1 MKRRFNNNGFTLI
14 ELLISLV
21 IIGIILGL
29 ALPQVSRL
37 QSANRL
43 RKYDTYKDS
52 LESAAKLYV
61 ENHSIDLFGNNEK
74 GCVTIPYS
82 ALKRDNL
89 IRDFGEA
96 GIVCNN
102 DSETFVDVTKNGE
115 DYIYSSDLVCY
126 DGSNVV
132 YKVKDTDDTSKPVCG
147 NHSGGG
153 GGEGGEEDDIPD
165 EDEFDNDPPTLD
177 LEPQNSS
184 NKWYSS
190 ADIINKLQLKAVVSD
205 TTGLNRNIRVKIVW
219 TKLSDNSKKTYDFS
233 FNNKT
238 IVKKDVVIKKV
249 FTNNIVPSAA
259 SDSGKYMVTITP
271 DNTRGDSYG
280 VQDNLGNYS
289 QNGKERKE
297 YWIDNQNPTMN
308 PTVTSSEDDYHSLK
322 VNIKINGSDAHAGPD
337 KVYISNTG
345 YEKNGSWQNYKSSA
359 YSWTLSGSY
368 DGKERSIYIT
378 FMDKAG
384 NKVNKTIKYT
394 VYEGCDETTSTVTK
408 TSDCSKTCGGG
419 EATQT
424 ISLKD
429 KYTGSSCGTTTKKV
443 SCNTQACISTDAGCH
458 IRGNTCRTGGY
469 DWTCNGPGGHH
480 TRSYFY
486 QIYCI
491 DSNGKISIHDES
503 GDFACG
509 YTPYGPDSDWVVID
523 DSSIGSYSRK
533 GYQTITKTTGC
544 NTTGN
549 SSAVKVGKIDM
560 GNRTLYS

>member
-89 IRDFGEA
+89 IRDFGEE
-96 GIVCNN
+96 GIVCSN
-102 DSETFVDVTKNGE
+102 DSETFVDVIKNGE

-126 DGSNVV
+126 DGSNTV
-132 YKVKDTDDTSKPVCG
+132 YNVKDTDDPSAPVCG

-153 GGEGGEEDDIPD
+153 GGESDDIPD
-165 EDEFDNDPPTLD
+165 EDEFDDKSPVLALNPT
-177 LEPQNSS
+177 NSG
-184 NKWYSS
+184 NKWYNAEDIVDKLELS
-190 ADIINKLQLKAVVSD
+190 AIVSD
-205 TTGLNRNIRVKIVW
+205 DTGLNRNITVLLSWKR
-219 TKLSDNSKKTYDFS
+219 LSDNSTKTYSFS

-238 IVKKDVVIKKV
+238 IVREKIKISKILTKNV
-249 FTNNIVPSAA
+249 VPS
-259 SDSGKYMVTITP
+259 DSADTGKYMLTISP
-271 DNTRGDSYG
+271 NNTRGDSYG

-289 QNGKERKE
+289 KASASEKE
-297 YWIDNQNPTMN
+297 YWIDNQDPTMN
-308 PTVTSSEDDYHSLK
+308 PKVTSSDSDFNSVK
-322 VNIKINGSDAHAGPD
+322 VNIKINGSDAHAGLD

-345 YEKNGSWQNYKSSA
+345 YEKGGSWQNYKTTD

-378 FMDKAG
+378 LMDKAG
-384 NKVNKTIKYT
+384 NKVNKTVKYT

-429 KYTGSSCGTTTKKV
+429 KHTGSSCGTTTKKV
-443 SCNTQACISTDAGCH
+443 SCNNQACISTEAGCH

-469 DWTCNGPGGHH
+469 DWTCNGPAGHH
-480 TRSYFY
+480 TKSYFY

-491 DSNGKISIHDES
+491 DSNGKISMHDES

-509 YTPYGPDSDWVVID
+509 YTPYGPDNDWVVID

-533 GYQTITKTTGC
+533 GYQKITTTTGC

-549 SSAVKVGKIDM
+549 SSAVKVDKIDI
-560 GNRTLYS
+560 GGRTLYS

>member
-89 IRDFGEA
+89 IRDFGEE
-96 GIVCNN
+96 GIVCSN

-126 DGSNVV
+126 DGSNTV
-132 YKVKDTDDTSKPVCG
+132 YNVKDTDDPSAPVCG

-153 GGEGGEEDDIPD
+153 GGESDDIPD
-165 EDEFDNDPPTLD
+165 EDEFDNEYPVLALNPT
-177 LEPQNSS
+177 NSG
-184 NKWYSS
+184 NKWYNAEDIVDKLELS
-190 ADIINKLQLKAVVSD
+190 AIVSD
-205 TTGLNRNIRVKIVW
+205 DTGLNRNITVLLTWKRL
-219 TKLSDNSKKTYDFS
+219 TDNSTKTYSFS

-238 IVKKDVVIKKV
+238 IVREKIKISKTLTKNV
-249 FTNNIVPSAA
+249 VPS
-259 SDSGKYMVTITP
+259 DSADTGKYMLTISP
-271 DNTRGDSYG
+271 NNTRGDSYG

-289 QNGKERKE
+289 KASASEKE
-297 YWIDNQNPTMN
+297 YWIDNQAPTMN
-308 PTVTSSEDDYHSLK
+308 PTVTSSESSYHSLK
-322 VNIKINGSDAHAGPD
+322 VNIMINGNDDHAGPD

-345 YEKNGSWQNYKSSA
+345 YEKDGSWQNYKNSA

-378 FMDKAG
+378 FRDKAG
-384 NKVNKTIKYT
+384 NKVNKTIKYI
-394 VYEGCDETTSTVTK
+394 VYEGCTKTTSSTSNVTTCPSCGPASTTHRVKTTV
-408 TSDCSKTCGGG
+408 
-419 EATQT
+419 
-424 ISLKD
+424 KD
-429 KYTGSSCGTTTKKV
+429 SYTGAVCSTKESDVNCNLKECGPPEHTHITGVVGKSTFTAYGEWYDQNCGHSHTT
-443 SCNTQACISTDAGCH
+443 
-458 IRGNTCRTGGY
+458 Y
-469 DWTCNGPGGHH
+469 
-480 TRSYFY
+480 
-486 QIYCI
+486 
-491 DSNGKISIHDES
+491 
-503 GDFACG
+503 
-509 YTPYGPDSDWVVID
+509 
-523 DSSIGSYSRK
+523 RK
-533 GYQTITKTTGC
+533 GYCKECWAYGIIHQCRSGECISSLTGQLQQ
-544 NTTGN
+544 GN
-549 SSAVKVGKIDM
+549 YHCPTAPYYPIEVPD
-560 GNRTLYS
+560 

>member
-89 IRDFGEA
+89 IRDFGEE
-96 GIVCNN
+96 GIVCSN

-126 DGSNVV
+126 NGSNVA
-132 YKVKDTDDTSKPVCG
+132 YKNQDTADVNQTVCG

-153 GGEGGEEDDIPD
+153 GGEGGEDEEDIPY
-165 EDEFDNDPPTLD
+165 EFDNNAPVLALNPT
-177 LEPQNSS
+177 NSG
-184 NKWYSS
+184 NKWYNAEDIVDKLELS
-190 ADIINKLQLKAVVSD
+190 AIVSD
-205 TTGLNRNIRVKIVW
+205 DTGLNRNITVLLSWKR
-219 TKLSDNSKKTYDFS
+219 LSDNSTKTYSFS

-238 IVKKDVVIKKV
+238 IVREKIKISKILTKNV
-249 FTNNIVPSAA
+249 VPS
-259 SDSGKYMVTITP
+259 DSADTGKYMLTISP
-271 DNTRGDSYG
+271 NNTRGDSYG

-289 QNGKERKE
+289 KASASEKE
-297 YWIDNQNPTMN
+297 YWIDNQDPTMN
-308 PTVTSSEDDYHSLK
+308 PKVTSSDSDFNSVK
-322 VNIKINGSDAHAGPD
+322 VNIKINGSDAHAGLD

-345 YEKNGSWQNYKSSA
+345 YEKGGSWQNYKTSD

-378 FMDKAG
+378 LMDKAG
-384 NKVNKTIKYT
+384 NKVNKTVKYT

-429 KYTGSSCGTTTKKV
+429 KHTGSSCGTTTKKV
-443 SCNTQACISTDAGCH
+443 SCNNQACISTEAGCH

-469 DWTCNGPGGHH
+469 DWTCNGPAGQH
-480 TRSYFY
+480 TKSYFY

-491 DSNGKISIHDES
+491 DSNGKISMHDES

-509 YTPYGPDSDWVVID
+509 YAPYGPDNDWVVID

-533 GYQTITKTTGC
+533 GYQKITTTTGC

-549 SSAVKVGKIDM
+549 SSAVKVDKIDI
-560 GNRTLYS
+560 GDRTLYS

>member
-1 MKRRFNNNGFTLI
+1 MKKSFSNKGFTLI
-14 ELLISLV
+14 ELLIALV

-89 IRDFGEA
+89 IRDFGEE
-96 GIVCNN
+96 GIVCSN

-126 DGSNVV
+126 DGSNTV
-132 YKVKDTDDTSKPVCG
+132 YNVKDTDDTSKPVCG

-378 FMDKAG
+378 FRDKAG
-384 NKVNKTIKYT
+384 NKVNKTIKYI
-394 VYEGCDETTSTVTK
+394 VYEGCTKTTSSTSNVTSCPSCGPASTTHRVKTTV
-408 TSDCSKTCGGG
+408 
-419 EATQT
+419 
-424 ISLKD
+424 KD
-429 KYTGSSCGTTTKKV
+429 SYTGAVCSTKESDVNCNLKECGPPEHTHITGVVGKSTFTAYGEWYDQNCGHSHTT
-443 SCNTQACISTDAGCH
+443 
-458 IRGNTCRTGGY
+458 Y
-469 DWTCNGPGGHH
+469 
-480 TRSYFY
+480 
-486 QIYCI
+486 
-491 DSNGKISIHDES
+491 
-503 GDFACG
+503 
-509 YTPYGPDSDWVVID
+509 
-523 DSSIGSYSRK
+523 RK
-533 GYQTITKTTGC
+533 GYCKECWAYGIIHQCRSGECISSLTGQLQQ
-544 NTTGN
+544 GN
-549 SSAVKVGKIDM
+549 YHCPTAPYYPIEVPD
-560 GNRTLYS
+560 